1 MIGSMPNCDRR
12 WMPNHER
19 FEYQTVIDSDAILQY
34 RSQRGKIKMK
44 SLSGYKGEYETF
56 FYKNKF
62 KEIDEK
68 ISDGDLL
75 FGMVV
80 VIQEIKLHIIRR
92 NDFRY
97 VIQADLTNDIWNYAD
112 TKFLIVLSKMP
123 PV

>member
-56 FYKNKF
+56 F
-62 KEIDEK
+62 IK
-68 ISDGDLL
+68 INSK
-75 FGMVV
+75 
-80 VIQEIKLHIIRR
+80 KLMR
-92 NDFRY
+92 
-97 VIQADLTNDIWNYAD
+97 
-112 TKFLIVLSKMP
+112 KFLMEIFFLVW
-123 PV
+123 